1 MRNLDFSQNHF
12 ELFGVNPSFHVDMNR
27 IDQLYREIQAQI
39 HPDKFAHA
47 SDTEK
52 RLSIQWTTH
61 VNEAYQILKQPLAR
75 ARYIL
80 KINGVDTQEETNT
93 AMPADFLMQQMEWR
107 EGIMEARAA
116 DDVGELDRLA
126 AKLRHEIN
134 ELHQSLERLID
145 TDKNYE
151 AAAGAVRKL
160 KFLEKLRDEINDA
173 IEQLDA

>member
-1 MRNLDFSQNHF
+1 MHNLDFSQNHF
-12 ELFGVNPSFHVDMNR
+12 ELFGVEATYHIDLPR

-47 SDTEK
+47 SDAEK

-80 KINGVDTQEETNT
+80 KIHGVDTQEETNT

-107 EGIMEARAA
+107 EAIMEARGA
-116 DDVGELDRLA
+116 DDIGELDRMA

-134 ELHQSLERLID
+134 ELHQSLEHLID
-145 TDKNYE
+145 SEKNYE
-151 AAAGAVRKL
+151 SAAGAVRKL
-160 KFLEKLRDEINDA
+160 KFLEKLREEINDA
-173 IEQLDA
+173 IEQLEA